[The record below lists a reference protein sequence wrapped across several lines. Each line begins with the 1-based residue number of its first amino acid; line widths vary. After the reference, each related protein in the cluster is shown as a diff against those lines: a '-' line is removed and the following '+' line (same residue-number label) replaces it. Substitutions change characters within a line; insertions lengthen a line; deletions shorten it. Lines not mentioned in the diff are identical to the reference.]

1 MKQNQVSL
9 KKKAMAWILSICL
22 IVTLI
27 PDISFA
33 VTGSEKNDVITSENT
48 EGNKIVEKT
57 EDTTVYDLG
66 DGEQMAVLHGSQV
79 RYKMNRII
87 L

>member
-33 VTGSEKNDVITSENT
+33 VTGSKKNAVSTSEKPN
-48 EGNKIVEKT
+48 
-57 EDTTVYDLG
+57 LP
-66 DGEQMAVLHGSQV
+66 
-79 RYKMNRII
+79 
-87 L
+87 

>member
-33 VTGSEKNDVITSENT
+33 VTGSKKNAVSTSEKT
-48 EGNKIVEKT
+48 SGNKIVEKMI
-57 EDTTVYDLG
+57 LA
-66 DGEQMAVLHGSQV
+66 MV
-79 RYKMNRII
+79 RRWLSCMEVR
-87 L
+87 